1 MDYAIIGTA
10 GHIDHGKT
18 ALIKAL
24 TGTDTDRFMEEKE
37 RGISID
43 IGFAPLVLSDGRR
56 IGIVDV
62 PGHERFIRNMLAG
75 AGGMDFILLVV
86 DAREGIMPQ
95 TREHLAFMTLLH
107 IQNGI
112 IVITKVDLVDEEWL
126 ELVHQEVR
134 EELADSFLADAPM
147 IDVSSVTG
155 QGIDWLK
162 ATIEELLPSVPHR
175 PDHGAF
181 RLPIDRSFT
190 VQGIG
195 TVITGTV
202 WRGKVRVGDTL
213 SLMPIGETV
222 RVRSIQVHG
231 DNQEAA
237 YAGQRAAL
245 ALTGMRS
252 EVHRG
257 MMLGE
262 ANFYQPTR
270 LMDVRIQLLKETT
283 YRLKH
288 RERVRFYLG
297 TSEVFGRVL
306 LLHGFEI
313 PAGEEAVAQL
323 LLEADVVA
331 EPRDHFVLRTYSP
344 MVTVAGG
351 TVIDPH
357 PARLHRRN
365 KSSVEEGIIK
375 KEQGSLG
382 DRILVALGDHLG
394 LSVTDIA
401 IMLDEPLEEVD
412 AEMRRL
418 EKESE
423 LIFGHPQGSW
433 MPRVVLENWASK
445 WQMIMDAY
453 FLKNPYDL
461 WMPKT
466 VIQSELKAAK
476 IDSKWWV
483 SLLARV
489 EAQRG
494 LVVENDRL
502 RFADRKIPLSA
513 EEKKMHDLVL
523 QALQDSPFSP
533 PGITEMEGLFHW
545 QGKDKTI
552 KNMLHV
558 LTQED
563 LVVAVNPDVVMTKEA
578 ITIAENEAAQLF
590 AGQGAFSLADFR
602 DALSTSRKY
611 AVAILEYFD
620 RQKWTKRSGDVREW
634 LKKTREK

>member
-1 MDYAIIGTA
+1 MDYVIIGTA

-24 TGTDTDRFMEEKE
+24 TGTDTDRFIEEKE

-86 DAREGIMPQ
+86 DAREGVMPQ
-95 TREHLAFMTLLH
+95 TREHMAIMTLLH

-112 IVITKVDLVDEEWL
+112 IAITKADLVDEEWL
-126 ELVHQEVR
+126 DLVHQEVR
-134 EELADSFLADAPM
+134 DELSGSFLANAPM
-147 IDVSSVTG
+147 VDVSSVTG
-155 QGIDWLK
+155 QGIDLLK
-162 ATIEELLPSVPHR
+162 KTIESLLPSVPHR
-175 PDHGAF
+175 PAHGAF
-181 RLPIDRSFT
+181 RLPIDRSFI

-202 WRGKVRVGDTL
+202 WRGKVQVGDTL
-213 SLMPIGETV
+213 SLMPSGDAV

-231 DNQEAA
+231 ENQDAA

-245 ALTGMRS
+245 ALTGMRG
-252 EVHRG
+252 EVRRG

-262 ANFYQPTR
+262 EHYYQPTR
-270 LMDVRIQLLKETT
+270 LIDVRIQMLKEVAHH
-283 YRLKH
+283 LGH
-288 RERVRFYLG
+288 RERVRFYIG

-306 LLHGFEI
+306 LLHGFEV

-323 LLEADVVA
+323 LLEADVVV

-357 PARLHRRN
+357 PVHLHRRN
-365 KSSVEEGIIK
+365 KSIVEEGIIK
-375 KEQGSLG
+375 KEQGSLE
-382 DRILVALGDHLG
+382 DRVLMALNNNHV
-394 LSVTDIA
+394 LSAAELA
-401 IMLDEPLEEVD
+401 IMLG
-412 AEMRRL
+412 
-418 EKESE
+418 ESQDHIENE
-423 LIFGHPQGSW
+423 LAALLNEGKLVSGRQPGEWIPNA
-433 MPRVVLENWASK
+433 VLEHWASK
-445 WQMIMDAY
+445 WLEIMNAY
-453 FLKNPYDL
+453 FQKNPYDL

-466 VIQSELKAAK
+466 VAQSELKAAK
-476 IDSKWWV
+476 IDIKWWDP
-483 SLLARV
+483 LLVRV
-489 EAQRG
+489 VAQRN
-494 LVVENDRL
+494 LYVENDRL
-502 RFADRKIPLSA
+502 RFADRVIPLSA

-523 QALQDSPFSP
+523 QALQDSPFAP
-533 PGITEMEGLFHW
+533 PGLAEMEQLF
-545 QGKDKTI
+545 QLKGKDRLI
-552 KNMLHV
+552 KNVLHM

-563 LVVAVNPDVVMTKEA
+563 LVVAVNPEVVMTKEA
-578 ITIAENEAAQLF
+578 ILSAEGVAEKLYAA
-590 AGQGAFSLADFR
+590 QGAFSLADFR

-611 AVAILEYFD
+611 AVALLEYFD

-634 LKKTREK
+634 LKKAQRN